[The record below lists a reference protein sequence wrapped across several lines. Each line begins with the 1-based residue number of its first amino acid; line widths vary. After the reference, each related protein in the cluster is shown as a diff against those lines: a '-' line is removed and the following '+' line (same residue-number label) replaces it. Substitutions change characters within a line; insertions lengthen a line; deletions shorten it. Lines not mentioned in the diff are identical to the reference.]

1 MTIIPLPLVY
11 QHCLDS
17 SLTCEAA
24 AALRGKAGG
33 ALRVTTAYARA
44 LLVIR
49 MLLGSTTWRD
59 GYERSL
65 DDCFEMND
73 GTEVVIHLVTIAEAD
88 ARIMELLLTHS
99 ATRGCYDGWKVKAD
113 ECRALELPLGV

>member
-11 QHCLDS
+11 QHCLDT

-24 AALRGKAGG
+24 SSSRGKAGS
-33 ALRVTTAYARA
+33 AIRVGSAYERA

-49 MLLGSTTWRD
+49 MLLGSATWGD

-73 GTEVVIHLVTIAEAD
+73 GTEVVIHLVTFAEAD
-88 ARIMELLLTHS
+88 ARIMDLLMNHS

-113 ECRALELPLGV
+113 ERRGMELPLGV